1 MTTRAYTHSS
11 NQSYAL
17 QQNIKEYKDYYTRE
31 KKQKSLNSFYVEK
44 LEIQFSGIFYEFYEK
59 LKYNFN
65 LRMYE
70 YTQLHK

>member
-44 LEIQFSGIFYEFYEK
+44 LEIQFSGIFM
-59 LKYNFN
+59 NFMKN
-65 LRMYE
+65 
-70 YTQLHK
+70 